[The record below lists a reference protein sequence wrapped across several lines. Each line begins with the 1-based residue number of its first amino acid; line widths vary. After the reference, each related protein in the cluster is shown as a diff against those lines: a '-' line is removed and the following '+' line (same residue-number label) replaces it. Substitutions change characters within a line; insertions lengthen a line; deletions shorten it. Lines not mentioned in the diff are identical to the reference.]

1 MKKIL
6 IYLIKGKKKFA
17 TLFNDE
23 KSLLNLKDLADITDE
38 EFINNGAIPNTEEIL
53 ERWEI
58 KSAKIKQISKNR
70 NTLKVT
76 VDIDCKLL
84 LRKTV

>member
-17 TLFNDE
+17 TLFNNE

-38 EFINNGAIPNTEEIL
+38 EFINNGAIPDTEEIL

-58 KSAKIKQISKNR
+58 KSTDVKNIKKNR

-76 VDIDCKLL
+76 VEIDCKLL
-84 LRKTV
+84 LRKTL